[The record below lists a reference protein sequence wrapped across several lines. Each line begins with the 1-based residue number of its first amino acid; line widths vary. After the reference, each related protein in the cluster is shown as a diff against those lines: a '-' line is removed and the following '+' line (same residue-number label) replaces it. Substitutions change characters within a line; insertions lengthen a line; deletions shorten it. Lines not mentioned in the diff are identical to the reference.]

1 MNWRHGLIVLL
12 AAMPIAVA
20 AQSWPSPNFRHTFPF
35 NGREQPTQIR
45 FAHDGRIFIAEKT
58 GKIWMYQNLL
68 DAAPAQVANLGAVV
82 HTYQDRGL
90 LGLELDPRFP
100 ERPFLYVLYSFN
112 GGLFSDLPPRWPATG
127 CADPLG
133 DFAGCVISGRL
144 SRLTLIGTLA
154 TDEQVLIEDW
164 YQQYPSHSIGSVRF
178 GADGYLY
185 VGGGDGAAF
194 ARADW
199 GQIGNPSWPDLR
211 SPPNQGGALRAQ
223 GLEIED
229 QYSGQVWLNGTI
241 ARVDPRSGAGAA
253 GNPLANVEGASENA
267 RRIIAYGLRNP
278 YRFTMRPGTS
288 EIWLGD
294 VGWRSWEE
302 IDVIP
307 DPNGSATLHNFGW
320 PCFENHAHVSEY
332 SSRPLCNDLYANADG
347 GGRTPVST
355 PFYAYQ
361 HTSNEAISGI
371 TFYAGHAWPSAYH
384 NALLFADYIH
394 GSIRVIKD
402 NNQDGIP
409 DTVAD
414 SSAELFGQ
422 GNFGVVDLTRGPGDD
437 VFFVDI
443 NNGRVGRISWDT
455 NPAQRNLAPSAAITL
470 EAGSTA
476 DGPPRTI
483 AFSAA
488 NSIDPEAGALSYAW
502 DLDGDGDFD
511 DAGSGTASAS
521 YSASTA
527 QPVRIQVGVRASDSA
542 GASDTAR
549 MTVVVLRDALFSDS
563 FDPALAQA
571 AAN

>member
-1 MNWRHGLIVLL
+1 M
-12 AAMPIAVA
+12 
-20 AQSWPSPNFRHTFPF
+20 
-35 NGREQPTQIR
+35 
-45 FAHDGRIFIAEKT
+45 
-58 GKIWMYQNLL
+58 
-68 DAAPAQVANLGAVV
+68 
-82 HTYQDRGL
+82 
-90 LGLELDPRFP
+90 
-100 ERPFLYVLYSFN
+100 
-112 GGLFSDLPPRWPATG
+112 
-127 CADPLG
+127 
-133 DFAGCVISGRL
+133 
-144 SRLTLIGTLA
+144 
-154 TDEQVLIEDW
+154 
-164 YQQYPSHSIGSVRF
+164 
-178 GADGYLY
+178 
-185 VGGGDGAAF
+185 
-194 ARADW
+194 
-199 GQIGNPSWPDLR
+199 
-211 SPPNQGGALRAQ
+211 
-223 GLEIED
+223 
-229 QYSGQVWLNGTI
+229 
-241 ARVDPRSGAGAA
+241 
-253 GNPLANVEGASENA
+253 
-267 RRIIAYGLRNP
+267 
-278 YRFTMRPGTS
+278 
-288 EIWLGD
+288 
-294 VGWRSWEE
+294 
-302 IDVIP
+302 
-307 DPNGSATLHNFGW
+307 
-320 PCFENHAHVSEY
+320 
-332 SSRPLCNDLYANADG
+332 
-347 GGRTPVST
+347 
-355 PFYAYQ
+355 
-361 HTSNEAISGI
+361 
-371 TFYAGHAWPSAYH
+371 
-384 NALLFADYIH
+384 
-394 GSIRVIKD
+394 IKD

-414 SSAELFGQ
+414 SGAELFGQ